1 MHVWLYASDYFFTL
15 QNCFSFIIMSV
26 CVAFIF
32 HLIITKFT
40 LYPLLDYTLY
50 RIVPVYLLILTV
62 YKHTSVDAHC
72 VTRPIE
78 LVLYTHSL
86 RENYSLVK
94 LVQET
99 SIRESDCPGNVC
111 KASFLHRMLVSVWD
125 VQNIKQQ
132 MTAVELRC
140 LHVRMVIIQW
150 TRNSRLINSWK
161 IRPIYSTLVS

>member
-1 MHVWLYASDYFFTL
+1 
-15 QNCFSFIIMSV
+15 MSV

-62 YKHTSVDAHC
+62 YKHTSVDAHR

-94 LVQET
+94 LVQERLSGKAIVRET
-99 SIRESDCPGNVC
+99 SV
-111 KASFLHRMLVSVWD
+111 K
-125 VQNIKQQ
+125 
-132 MTAVELRC
+132 
-140 LHVRMVIIQW
+140 
-150 TRNSRLINSWK
+150 RLFYTGCWFPYEMSK
-161 IRPIYSTLVS
+161 I